1 MDIDKA
7 IEWEQE
13 KAARRA
19 AWEDERKA
27 EAERR
32 EREEKQGRFEAW
44 LKARGQAFLDHT
56 GSLPPT
62 YIMESWRADYVAER
76 AAEQEL
82 ERERRLA
89 QAEDVAGS

>member
-44 LKARGQAFLDHT
+44 RT
-56 GSLPPT
+56 TWPSEPP
-62 YIMESWRADYVAER
+62 SKN
-76 AAEQEL
+76 
-82 ERERRLA
+82 
-89 QAEDVAGS
+89 